1 MRAFLNIWVFLF
13 LVQTAQVSAKQTD
26 KTEEAKI
33 QYLLDFI
40 KNSDLKFIRN
50 NEEYDGKDAA
60 RHLEM
65 KLSKA
70 GSRIKSAND
79 FIDLIA
85 SKSSITGKPYQVI
98 LKNGSVINLRDL
110 LYHELKKLNKK
121 SQ

>member
-1 MRAFLNIWVFLF
+1 
-13 LVQTAQVSAKQTD
+13 
-26 KTEEAKI
+26 
-33 QYLLDFI
+33 
-40 KNSDLKFIRN
+40 
-50 NEEYDGKDAA
+50 
-60 RHLEM
+60 M